1 MQDDLKKLDKISKGC
16 LLLAD
21 PSIINDP
28 HFNRAI
34 VIITEKNQDEIVGFI
49 INKPLEFNLD
59 DLFKDLGKDLEV
71 FNGCPVNKEN
81 LYYIHNV
88 PELISNSLEISK
100 NLFWGGDFSDV
111 KNCIKEKKL
120 RINNIRF
127 FSGYSGWTLDQLNN
141 EIKEKAWVI
150 TNNRFGDKILE
161 SKSNEFW
168 KNEIKMLG
176 DEYII
181 WSNAP
186 ENPKLN

>member
-1 MQDDLKKLDKISKGC
+1 M
-16 LLLAD
+16 
-21 PSIINDP
+21 
-28 HFNRAI
+28 
-34 VIITEKNQDEIVGFI
+34 
-49 INKPLEFNLD
+49 
-59 DLFKDLGKDLEV
+59 
-71 FNGCPVNKEN
+71 
-81 LYYIHNV
+81 
-88 PELISNSLEISK
+88 
-100 NLFWGGDFSDV
+100 
-111 KNCIKEKKL
+111 
-120 RINNIRF
+120 NNIRF

>member
-1 MQDDLKKLDKISKGC
+1 M
-16 LLLAD
+16 
-21 PSIINDP
+21 
-28 HFNRAI
+28 
-34 VIITEKNQDEIVGFI
+34 
-49 INKPLEFNLD
+49 
-59 DLFKDLGKDLEV
+59 
-71 FNGCPVNKEN
+71 
-81 LYYIHNV
+81 
-88 PELISNSLEISK
+88 
-100 NLFWGGDFSDV
+100 
-111 KNCIKEKKL
+111 
-120 RINNIRF
+120 NNIRF

-186 ENPKLN
+186 ENPKFN